1 MSLSKQE
8 EIGFRTQGERLALD
22 ENKDS
27 LHIVKRRAD
36 RVYEHRWYMQESALL
51 ENWACFLLIVY

>member
-8 EIGFRTQGERLALD
+8 EIGFRTQRERLALD

-36 RVYEHRWYMQESALL
+36 RAYEHR
-51 ENWACFLLIVY
+51 